1 MAVPPP
7 AGPGHPGWV
16 LPYCPGGASAA
27 RGLVA
32 VELRCWRLDALADAV
47 TLVVSE
53 LVTNALRYGAPPCML
68 RLMRQDRRLHAAVF
82 DAGPLF
88 DPRERGPASRREDP
102 DEAGGWGLAAIV
114 TGYADSWLVVP
125 VDGGKAVIASWRI
138 PGPVARPRAGSAPGL
153 GATPG
158 ARAVDLA
165 ARAPDQTLAGPG

>member
-1 MAVPPP
+1 MAVRPF
-7 AGPGHPGWV
+7 AGTGHPGWV

-27 RGLVA
+27 RGLVTI
-32 VELRCWRLDALADAV
+32 ELRCWRLDPLADAV

-53 LVTNALRYGAPPCML
+53 LVTNALRYGAPPCVL
-68 RLMRQDRRLHAAVF
+68 HLMRAGRRLHAAVF

-88 DPRERGPASRREDP
+88 DPGERVPASRREDP
-102 DEAGGWGLAAIV
+102 DETGGWGLAAIV

-138 PGPVARPRAGSAPGL
+138 PGPVTRSQPGAVPAAPGL
-153 GATPG
+153 GARPG

-165 ARAPDQTLAGPG
+165 ARAPD

>member
-27 RGLVA
+27 RGLVGI
-32 VELRCWRLDALADAV
+32 ELRCGRREALADAV

-82 DAGPLF
+82 DAGPPF
-88 DPRERGPASRREDP
+88 DPRGGGP
-102 DEAGGWGLAAIV
+102 G
-114 TGYADSWLVVP
+114 
-125 VDGGKAVIASWRI
+125 
-138 PGPVARPRAGSAPGL
+138 RPRG
-153 GATPG
+153 
-158 ARAVDLA
+158 
-165 ARAPDQTLAGPG
+165 GPR